1 MKTFS
6 LQDHQFMQ
14 RAIHLAKRGHYT
26 TSPNPRV
33 GCVIVLNGEVIG
45 EGFHQKAGQGHAE
58 VHALKQA
65 GAKAKG
71 ATAYVTLEPCS
82 HFGLTPPCA
91 EALIKA
97 QVGHVIAAMVDP
109 DPRVSGRGLERL
121 ESAGITTKFGL
132 LEQDARALNLGFI
145 TLMTTK
151 LPYVRCKLA
160 ASLDGKTAMA
170 SGESQWITSPEARE
184 DVQRLRAQSCGIIC
198 GADSVICDDAQM
210 TVRWNSLGELKD
222 SYAEADV
229 RQPVRII
236 IDGKNR
242 LTPDLAMFKTSGKIL
257 LIRSSIENSQTWPH
271 FVEQVAI
278 SQAKDSEYID
288 LKQLL
293 SYLAQQGLNDVLIES
308 GAKLAGAFMSKD
320 LVNELIL
327 YQAPKLIGSDGKSL
341 VNMPALL
348 QLSDAKNL
356 NINDVTLVGKDIRI
370 TAQFTDKSV

>member
-65 GAKAKG
+65 GTKAKG

-121 ESAGITTKFGL
+121 KSAGITTKFGL

-356 NINDVTLVGKDIRI
+356 NINDVSLVGKDIRI

>member
-121 ESAGITTKFGL
+121 KSAGITTKFGL